1 KIRNEAILP
10 AGANVYS
17 VGATIA
23 ALMASTHELGASAT
37 SGAGGGSVGVAGS
50 VAIDIENIETTARL
64 AGILT
69 AGTGAGADVAIT
81 ATSHATS
88 DTKALPEE
96 STGGV
101 SGASSVGVGASVAV
115 AIVDDTTTAE
125 LTGVLMGGRN
135 VTLAATTSHGM
146 TTHAKTGAAGAPGD
160 ASEGAAAAPADATSG
175 GHAGTGV
182 FDQITSQRSFAN
194 TTRSNNGGSSSDG
207 GDSTPQT
214 NTSDGG
220 VSVAAAVAIN
230 LAKTT
235 S

>member
-1 KIRNEAILP
+1 MPIRFRFFFSSRRRHTRLVSDWSSDVCSSDLSSGGGVSVGVGVAINYAKIRNEAILP

-17 VGATIA
+17 VGATIE
-23 ALMASTHELGASAT
+23 ALMGSTHELGASAT

-101 SGASSVGVGASVAV
+101 SGASSVGGGASVAV

-125 LTGVLMGGRN
+125 LPGVLLGGRN
-135 VTLAATTSHGM
+135 VTLAAPASHGM
-146 TTHAKTGAAGAPGD
+146 TTPAKPRAPG
-160 ASEGAAAAPADATSG
+160 
-175 GHAGTGV
+175 
-182 FDQITSQRSFAN
+182 
-194 TTRSNNGGSSSDG
+194 
-207 GDSTPQT
+207 
-214 NTSDGG
+214 
-220 VSVAAAVAIN
+220 
-230 LAKTT
+230 AKR
-235 S
+235 

>member
-1 KIRNEAILP
+1 SGGVGCAINNAKSSNEATQP

-17 VGATIA
+17 VGATIE
-23 ALMASTHELGASAT
+23 ALMGSTHDLGASAT

-69 AGTGAGADVAIT
+69 AGTGAGADVSIT

-125 LTGVLMGGRN
+125 LTGTLNGGRN
-135 VTLAATTSHGM
+135 LVLYATTTHLE
-146 TTHAKTGAAGAPGD
+146 TTTAKTGAAGGK
-160 ASEGAAAAPADATSG
+160 
-175 GHAGTGV
+175 
-182 FDQITSQRSFAN
+182 
-194 TTRSNNGGSSSDG
+194 
-207 GDSTPQT
+207 
-214 NTSDGG
+214 
-220 VSVAAAVAIN
+220 VAISPEAAIALSN
-230 LAKTT
+230 ITT
-235 S
+235 TATAPTGNSLVITGSFSATADQTAS